1 MYVCVCVYLSTLR
14 SSESVLTNDD
24 LQDEEDRESSQSAED
39 TDDGDGGD
47 DGDGDGVKIKP
58 SKRKSV
64 AKRSVRYHYDS
75 IVCMYVHM
83 AMCHVICMY
92 VWILLAMCHVI
103 CTYGSYWLCHVICMY
118 VWILLAMC
126 HVICTYVRM
135 DHVIYRRCWTI
146 HCTLHLTGS
155 CRPNSP
161 SLLTSHKWET

>member
-1 MYVCVCVYLSTLR
+1 MCVCMCVCVYLSTLR

-75 IVCMYVHM
+75 IVCMYS
-83 AMCHVICMY
+83 
-92 VWILLAMCHVI
+92 
-103 CTYGSYWLCHVICMY
+103 TYGSYWLCHVICMY
-118 VWILLAMC
+118 VWILLAVSCDMY
-126 HVICTYVRM
+126 VCTY
-135 DHVIYRRCWTI
+135 
-146 HCTLHLTGS
+146 GS
-155 CRPNSP
+155 YWPCIM
-161 SLLTSHKWET
+161 